1 MNDLKIP
8 AVIVIVLLLSGCAW
22 GPFAMTHE
30 DGHMPKIHVAMP
42 VEDLKIRIHNLDEIT
57 LRLKKEF

>member
-1 MNDLKIP
+1 MSNLKIP
-8 AVIVIVLLLSGCAW
+8 GVIVMVLLLSGCSW
-22 GPFAMTHE
+22 GPFAMTHK
-30 DGHMPKIHVAMP
+30 DGHLPKVYIAMP

>member
-1 MNDLKIP
+1 MNNLKIP
-8 AVIVIVLLLSGCAW
+8 GVIVMVLLLPGCSW
-22 GPFAMTHE
+22 GPIDMTHQ
-30 DGHMPKIHVAMP
+30 DGRLPKVYIAMP